1 MVLTH
6 IQARAGEVLVMLPN
20 GETRW
25 VAVSDLIAL
34 AESDKRRDEPV
45 NDEPVNDEP
54 KGQRKRKLKS

>member
-6 IQARAGEVLVMLPN
+6 IQARAGEVLVRLPN

-34 AESDKRRDEPV
+34 AESDKRRDEA
-45 NDEPVNDEP
+45 NDEPANDEP
-54 KGQRKRKLKS
+54 KGQRKRKLKP